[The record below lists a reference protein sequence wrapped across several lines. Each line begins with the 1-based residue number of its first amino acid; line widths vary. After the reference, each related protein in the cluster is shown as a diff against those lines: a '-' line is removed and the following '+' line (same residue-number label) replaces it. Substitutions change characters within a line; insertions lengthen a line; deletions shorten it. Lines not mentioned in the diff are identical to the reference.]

1 MCASLAS
8 APVSAPRRA
17 DVSSEPRPATSAL
30 AEQSAELERLKKHLS
45 SKDERIKTLIG
56 KADALRQRLAD
67 AEDRVGAKNEELD
80 RLRNQ
85 HDSLRSLT
93 AVRAERIRELENTHG
108 EQQRRIAELE
118 LELREQ
124 AQAHEASRIALE
136 AERRLAAA
144 TVEAERAQRSTPPV
158 VDDLRAIY
166 GIGPKFEK
174 GLHAAGIQRYR
185 QIADWTE
192 DDVETIAAALN
203 IKPARI
209 LKAGWIESAR
219 TLLAEREETDDAR
232 RIEGEDSDLAW

>member
-1 MCASLAS
+1 M
-8 APVSAPRRA
+8 
-17 DVSSEPRPATSAL
+17 
-30 AEQSAELERLKKHLS
+30 
-45 SKDERIKTLIG
+45 
-56 KADALRQRLAD
+56 
-67 AEDRVGAKNEELD
+67 
-80 RLRNQ
+80 
-85 HDSLRSLT
+85 
-93 AVRAERIRELENTHG
+93 
-108 EQQRRIAELE
+108 
-118 LELREQ
+118 
-124 AQAHEASRIALE
+124 
-136 AERRLAAA
+136 
-144 TVEAERAQRSTPPV
+144 